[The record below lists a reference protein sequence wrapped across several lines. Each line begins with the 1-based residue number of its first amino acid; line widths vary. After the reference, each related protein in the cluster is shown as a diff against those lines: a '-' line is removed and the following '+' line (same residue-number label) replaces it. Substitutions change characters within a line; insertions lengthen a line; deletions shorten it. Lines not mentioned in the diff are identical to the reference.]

1 MSTTVEGAKPLDDLM
16 LAMDV
21 VDTLRHEQNLVNRE
35 LDEAGR
41 EAELLEKLRAIYR
54 QQGIDVPDRILREG
68 VAALR
73 ESRFVYDP
81 PKPSFRTSLLQLYV
95 SRSKWGRWVL
105 AVLIALAIGLGGYF
119 GVYRPISLAAGYVA
133 ALLRRMDACRM
144 PIIAR
149 VNGPALAGGFG
160 IMCAC
165 DLVVAR
171 EDARLGVTE
180 VKVGIFPMMILPY
193 LLRIVSYRRLMEL
206 CITGELITGKDA
218 AAENIVNYAV
228 PYEELDQKLD
238 WLLARVTDKSP
249 TGIRLGKQALAKIRE
264 MSTDAALEYAQFMLA
279 NMTRTKDAREGMLA
293 FNEKRAPNWTAE

>member
-1 MSTTVEGAKPLDDLM
+1 
-16 LAMDV
+16 
-21 VDTLRHEQNLVNRE
+21 
-35 LDEAGR
+35 
-41 EAELLEKLRAIYR
+41 
-54 QQGIDVPDRILREG
+54 
-68 VAALR
+68 
-73 ESRFVYDP
+73 
-81 PKPSFRTSLLQLYV
+81 
-95 SRSKWGRWVL
+95 
-105 AVLIALAIGLGGYF
+105 
-119 GVYRPISLAAGYVA
+119 
-133 ALLRRMDACRM
+133 MDACRL

-165 DLVVAR
+165 DMVVAR
-171 EDARLGVTE
+171 EDAKLGVTE

-218 AAENIVNYAV
+218 VAENIVNYAV